1 MLPRGKECP
10 RKELTMAKKRP
21 DPKTEQA
28 KAKKMQTLADV
39 FKRAGEKATKVANEA
54 KTLQREM
61 GDMDK
66 EDR

>member
-1 MLPRGKECP
+1 MPNKP
-10 RKELTMAKKRP
+10 P

-28 KAKKMQTLADV
+28 KAKKMQALAEV
-39 FKRAGEKATKVANEA
+39 FKRAGEKASKVANEA

-66 EDR
+66 DDR